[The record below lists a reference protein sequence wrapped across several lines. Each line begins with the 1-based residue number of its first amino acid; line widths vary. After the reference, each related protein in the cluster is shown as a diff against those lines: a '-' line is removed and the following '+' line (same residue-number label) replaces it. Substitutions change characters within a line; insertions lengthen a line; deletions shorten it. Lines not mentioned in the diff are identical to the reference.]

1 MVVGAIFTSCWQR
14 RGQWLIAAI
23 DIMTP
28 VILIRAVV
36 SATSQSSLTLPVLI
50 AVPFP
55 FLTEVI
61 LLAAE
66 GIIIAEASCFLSAGI
81 QISIAQEV

>member
-1 MVVGAIFTSCWQR
+1 M
-14 RGQWLIAAI
+14 IAAI
-23 DIMTP
+23 DITTP
-28 VILIRAVV
+28 VIFFRAVV
-36 SATSQSSLTLPVLI
+36 SATYQGSFTLRVFI